1 MENLYI
7 AIDSN
12 SKLGKE
18 FIPQDPKEQSK
29 IGMLLGDII
38 KKKNILLVGNALPQ
52 CKGRITRRKKN
63 YQYNRLISLSFQT

>member
-29 IGMLLGDII
+29 NGMLLGDII
-38 KKKNILLVGNALPQ
+38 KK
-52 CKGRITRRKKN
+52 TF
-63 YQYNRLISLSFQT
+63 Y

>member
-29 IGMLLGDII
+29 NGMLLGDII
-38 KKKNILLVGNALPQ
+38 KKTFYQQEMPFHNAREESPEE
-52 CKGRITRRKKN
+52 KKTIN
-63 YQYNRLISLSFQT
+63 TID

>member
-29 IGMLLGDII
+29 NGMLLGNII
-38 KKKNILLVGNALPQ
+38 KKHSISRKCPSTMQGKNHQ
-52 CKGRITRRKKN
+52 KEKN
-63 YQYNRLISLSFQT
+63 YQYNRRKHN